1 MTPKTPTPDYG
12 HKYADK
18 QLAVLIK
25 RLKISY
31 MSASIELQGKILRY
45 LEQFEKEDTA
55 KRALFDSGELSHE
68 DYMAWRSRVI
78 AGTKQWVRMR
88 EQLAINMRQQNE
100 IAAAMINDS
109 LPDIY
114 ALNHNYGTY
123 EAEVGS
129 GIDTTYTLYDK
140 STVTRLLKEKQDLLP
155 SPSVNIPKDER
166 WNQQHLQSMVLR
178 GILTGNSMQGIAAQ
192 FQEVTNMTA
201 NAAIRN
207 ARTAVTGAENAG
219 RADSYKRAQSMG
231 IKMKQVW
238 IATLDDRTRDSH
250 AMMDGEQ
257 VEVGKK
263 FSNGCRYPGDPQGSP
278 EEVFNCRCTVAA
290 VVEGSDAY
298 AGAARPSQYLQDSG
312 MSYDRWRE
320 LHGERFYEKLFGS
333 ETEHGIINSESEAEL
348 SRPKP
353 GPDEYAVV
361 SDVIGTETYERKFH
375 NLGESK
381 KVANVM
387 IFQARK
393 TLWRR
398 NGTPFEDLIY
408 VNSETGKCVEQ
419 RSQDTEGR
427 VTPTNKMINM
437 VLGNPRRIIAMH
449 NHPHNMLPS
458 KSDLKNSK
466 YYKFGVVLCHNGSVI
481 KYSVTD
487 NADINRADRTLS
499 YMQDKLDA
507 GDDLSE
513 DIKSL
518 ANMGVQIEVIQ

>member
-18 QLAVLIK
+18 QLAALIK

-78 AGTKQWVRMR
+78 AGTKQWVQMR
-88 EQLAINMRQQNE
+88 ERLAIDMRQQNE

-123 EAEVGS
+123 EAEAAS

-166 WNQQHLQSMVLR
+166 WNQQHLQSAVLR

-290 VVEGSDAY
+290 VVEGSDGY
-298 AGAARPSQYLQDSG
+298 AGAARPSQYLEDSG

-320 LHGERFYEKLFGS
+320 LHGERFYEKLFGNVS
-333 ETEHGIINSESEAEL
+333 GYVTDPDAKEDSVIIVGKLNKDIYSCIAPVL
-348 SRPKP
+348 LT
-353 GPDEYAVV
+353 DEVV
-361 SDVIGTETYERKFH
+361 ITNERITH
-375 NLGESK
+375 IE
-381 KVANVM
+381 V
-387 IFQARK
+387 R
-393 TLWRR
+393 
-398 NGTPFEDLIY
+398 
-408 VNSETGKCVEQ
+408 
-419 RSQDTEGR
+419 
-427 VTPTNKMINM
+427 
-437 VLGNPRRIIAMH
+437 
-449 NHPHNMLPS
+449 HPH
-458 KSDLKNSK
+458 DYEQFVK
-466 YYKFGVVLCHNGSVI
+466 YISQIIESPDYIVEANKPNTGVVLKKIEESGEMYELILKLKSPADPKEYKNSVLSFWHI
-481 KYSVTD
+481 G
-487 NADINRADRTLS
+487 NATWNKTVKNKKIL
-499 YMQDKLDA
+499 YKK
-507 GDDLSE
+507 E
-513 DIKSL
+513 
-518 ANMGVQIEVIQ
+518 

>member
-18 QLAVLIK
+18 QLAALIK

-78 AGTKQWVRMR
+78 AGTKQWVQMR
-88 EQLAINMRQQNE
+88 EQLAVDMRQQNE

-123 EAEVGS
+123 EAEVAS

-166 WNQQHLQSMVLR
+166 WNQQHLQSTVLR
-178 GILTGNSMQGIAAQ
+178 GILTGNSMQDIAAQ

-290 VVEGSDAY
+290 VVEGSDGY
-298 AGAARPSQYLQDSG
+298 AGAARPSQYLEDSG

-333 ETEHGIINSESEAEL
+333 VQIGANEPPKALPTWNPYQDAENGGINTTLLNRAEKMTDKQIRSSVKSLQKRVVEHQKKIEKLERKLKNGGEAIELRKTYGLLNYWAGEVLKYATQRDVFRGIIKKRGQN
-348 SRPKP
+348 
-353 GPDEYAVV
+353 
-361 SDVIGTETYERKFH
+361 ER
-375 NLGESK
+375 
-381 KVANVM
+381 
-387 IFQARK
+387 
-393 TLWRR
+393 
-398 NGTPFEDLIY
+398 
-408 VNSETGKCVEQ
+408 
-419 RSQDTEGR
+419 
-427 VTPTNKMINM
+427 
-437 VLGNPRRIIAMH
+437 
-449 NHPHNMLPS
+449 
-458 KSDLKNSK
+458 
-466 YYKFGVVLCHNGSVI
+466 
-481 KYSVTD
+481 
-487 NADINRADRTLS
+487 
-499 YMQDKLDA
+499 
-507 GDDLSE
+507 
-513 DIKSL
+513 
-518 ANMGVQIEVIQ
+518 